1 MKKFLHAHATHPD
14 AHMALALAAAQI
26 DAQRQ
31 QPGHASEPTL
41 GWLYL
46 TDHFAGRASALLA
59 ELGQRWPAVAWVGA
73 VGVGIAASGVEYFDE
88 PALALMLAELPRE
101 QFRVFS
107 GARPLGD
114 FRAHT
119 AQVHADPATA
129 DLGEL
134 VKDMSARTTAGYLF
148 GGLASART
156 SALHIADGVW
166 RGGLSGVAFDAGV
179 ALVSRVTQGC
189 QPFGPLRTVTAARH
203 NVVSTLDGEPA
214 LNCLLRD
221 LRLEEF
227 AEPRDALPKL
237 RETLVGLSDA
247 PDHDSDHTL
256 SHAPSEAGGFHT
268 PARRGAFGS
277 DTRVRH
283 LVGLDPARRGI
294 AIADIAEPGMQLAFC
309 SRNTDAARR
318 DLVRICSEIRE
329 ELEPQELPL
338 STAPAVK
345 RGDLAVAP
353 EPAEA
358 SAAGLAGKPA
368 AEAATEAATE
378 AGSAAQRIAGAI
390 YVSCTGRGGAHFGAP
405 SAELA
410 LVRHALGDVPLVG
423 FFAAGEI
430 ARHHLYG
437 YTGVLTVFRS
447 A

>member
-1 MKKFLHAHATHPD
+1 MKRFLHAHASHPD
-14 AHMALALAAAQI
+14 PHMALALAAAQI
-26 DAQRQ
+26 EAQRQ
-31 QPGHASEPTL
+31 EPGHAGHPNL

-46 TDHFAGRASALLA
+46 TDHVAGRADALLA
-59 ELGQRWPAVAWVGA
+59 ELRQRWPGVAWVGA
-73 VGVGIAASGVEYFDE
+73 VGVGIAGNGVEYFDE
-88 PALALMLAELPRE
+88 PALALMLAELPPA

-114 FRAHT
+114 FAAHT

-134 VKDMSARTTAGYLF
+134 VKDMSARTATGYLF

-166 RGGLSGVAFDAGV
+166 RGGLSGVAFGPEV
-179 ALVSRVTQGC
+179 GLVSRVTQGC
-189 QPFGPLRTVTAARH
+189 QPVGPLRTVTEANH
-203 NVVSTLDGEPA
+203 NVIASLDGEPA

-221 LRLEEF
+221 LQIEEF
-227 AEPRDALPKL
+227 AEPRQALPRL
-237 RETLVGLSDA
+237 RETLVGLNDA
-247 PDHDSDHTL
+247 PASASLT
-256 SHAPSEAGGFHT
+256 PSGFHT

-294 AIADIAEPGMQLAFC
+294 AIGDVVEPGMQLAFC
-309 SRNTDAARR
+309 SRNTEAARR
-318 DLVRICSEIRE
+318 DLVRICAEIRE
-329 ELEPQELPL
+329 ELEPETLPL
-338 STAPAVK
+338 DSA
-345 RGDLAVAP
+345 LALKSAG
-353 EPAEA
+353 AA
-358 SAAGLAGKPA
+358 SVGLGGAGGAASQG
-368 AEAATEAATE
+368 
-378 AGSAAQRIAGAI
+378 IAGAI

-410 LVRHALGDVPLVG
+410 LVRHTLGDVPLVG

-437 YTGVLTVFRS
+437 YTGVLTVFR
-447 A
+447 AA